1 MKVIVSLGVA
11 MVCLVTSIV
20 ATSGTPAHAATLAPD
35 TPQTVRDI
43 LSNAHA
49 GDIDSMH
56 RIATYLIGKSV
67 ADDDQMAT
75 YAFGWALLAAREGH
89 AQAAELT
96 GVMYRGGIGVPQN
109 YVKSR
114 KWLERALAR
123 GSNEPNFE
131 LAILYADDA
140 NPGVDK
146 TKASNFLTEAIK
158 TAEPRACL
166 IAARNKLGEGIELR
180 RILGELNCAA
190 EGEIP
195 EAMELLADYHLTKR
209 SPLSENRARI
219 WLEKAL
225 GAGSTTAAGKLAALD
240 NQ

>member
-1 MKVIVSLGVA
+1 MKVIVSVSAALVWLA
-11 MVCLVTSIV
+11 MA
-20 ATSGTPAHAATLAPD
+20 ATMIPGTPAQANTLAPD
-35 TPQTVRDI
+35 TSQAVRDT

-67 ADDDQMAT
+67 TDDDQMAK
-75 YAFGWALLAAREGH
+75 YAFGWALLAARNGH
-89 AQAAELT
+89 AQSAELT
-96 GVMYRGGIGVPQN
+96 GVMYRNGIGVPQN

-123 GSNEPNFE
+123 GSDEPNFE
-131 LAILYADDA
+131 LAILYADDN

-146 TKASNFLTEAIK
+146 TKASNYLTEAIK

-166 IAARNKLGEGIELR
+166 IAARNKLDEGIELR

-190 EGEIP
+190 DGKIP

-209 SPLSENRARI
+209 SPLSENRARA

-240 NQ
+240 NH

>member
-1 MKVIVSLGVA
+1 MKVVASLGTA
-11 MVCLVTSIV
+11 FLCLVMSAV
-20 ATSGTPAHAATLAPD
+20 MSASLPAHAATLAPD
-35 TPQTVRDI
+35 APQTVRDT

-67 ADDDQMAT
+67 TDDDEMAT
-75 YAFGWALLAAREGH
+75 YAFGWALLAARNGH

-96 GVMYRGGIGVPQN
+96 GVMYRNGIGVTQN

-123 GSNEPNFE
+123 GSNEANFE

-146 TKASNFLTEAIK
+146 AKASNFLTDAIK

-166 IAARNKLGEGIELR
+166 IAARNKLDEGIDLR

-190 EGEIP
+190 DGDIP
-195 EAMELLADYHLTKR
+195 EAMELLADYHLAKR
-209 SPLSENRARI
+209 SPLSESRARG

-225 GAGSTTAAGKLAALD
+225 GAGSTTAASKLAALD

>member
-1 MKVIVSLGVA
+1 MKVVVSFGAA
-11 MVCLVTSIV
+11 MVCLVMIMVTTPS
-20 ATSGTPAHAATLAPD
+20 TPAHATTLAPD
-35 TPQTVRDI
+35 APQTVRDT

-56 RIATYLIGKSV
+56 WIATYLIGKS
-67 ADDDQMAT
+67 ATDDGQMAT
-75 YAFGWALLAAREGH
+75 HAFGWALLAARNGH

-96 GVMYRGGIGVPQN
+96 GVMYRGGIGVTQN

-123 GSNEPNFE
+123 GSKEPNFE

-146 TKASNFLTEAIK
+146 IKASNFLTEAIK
-158 TAEPRACL
+158 TSEPRACL
-166 IAARNKLGEGIELR
+166 IAARNKLDEGIELR
-180 RILGELNCAA
+180 RTLGELNCAA
-190 EGEIP
+190 DGDIP

-209 SPLSENRARI
+209 SPLSKTRARV

-225 GAGSTTAAGKLAALD
+225 GAGSTTAASKLAALD

>member
-1 MKVIVSLGVA
+1 MKVIVSVGA
-11 MVCLVTSIV
+11 ALVWLAV
-20 ATSGTPAHAATLAPD
+20 ATTMIPGAPAQANTLAPD
-35 TPQTVRDI
+35 TPQAVRDT

-67 ADDDQMAT
+67 TDDDQMAK
-75 YAFGWALLAAREGH
+75 YAFGWALLAARNGH
-89 AQAAELT
+89 AQSAELT
-96 GVMYRGGIGVPQN
+96 GVMYRNGIGVPQN
-109 YVKSR
+109 SVKSR

-131 LAILYADDA
+131 LAILYADDS

-146 TKASNFLTEAIK
+146 TKASNYLTEAIK

-166 IAARNKLGEGIELR
+166 IAARNKLDEGIELR

-190 EGEIP
+190 DGEIP

-209 SPLSENRARI
+209 SPLSKNRART

>member
-1 MKVIVSLGVA
+1 MKVVASLGTA
-11 MVCLVTSIV
+11 FLCLVMSAV
-20 ATSGTPAHAATLAPD
+20 MSASQPAHAATLAPD
-35 TPQTVRDI
+35 APQTVRDT

-67 ADDDQMAT
+67 TDDDEMAT
-75 YAFGWALLAAREGH
+75 YAFGWALLAARNGH

-96 GVMYRGGIGVPQN
+96 GVMYRNGIGVTQN

-123 GSNEPNFE
+123 GSNEANFE

-146 TKASNFLTEAIK
+146 AKASNFLTDAIK

-166 IAARNKLGEGIELR
+166 IAARNKLDEGIDLR

-190 EGEIP
+190 DGDIP
-195 EAMELLADYHLTKR
+195 EAMELLADYHLAKR
-209 SPLSENRARI
+209 SPLSESRARG

-225 GAGSTTAAGKLAALD
+225 GAGSTTAASKLAALD

>member
-1 MKVIVSLGVA
+1 MKVIISLGAAALFLVMGTI
-11 MVCLVTSIV
+11 MVPSGPAQ
-20 ATSGTPAHAATLAPD
+20 ATTLAPD
-35 TPQTVRDI
+35 TPQTVRDT

-67 ADDDQMAT
+67 TDDDQMAT
-75 YAFGWALLAAREGH
+75 FAFGWALLAARSGH

-96 GVMYRGGIGVPQN
+96 GVMYRNGIGVTQN

-131 LAILYADDA
+131 LAILYADDN

-146 TKASNFLTEAIK
+146 AKASNFLTEAIK

-166 IAARNKLGEGIELR
+166 IAARNKLDEGIELR

-190 EGEIP
+190 DGNIP

-209 SPLSENRARI
+209 SPLSENRARG